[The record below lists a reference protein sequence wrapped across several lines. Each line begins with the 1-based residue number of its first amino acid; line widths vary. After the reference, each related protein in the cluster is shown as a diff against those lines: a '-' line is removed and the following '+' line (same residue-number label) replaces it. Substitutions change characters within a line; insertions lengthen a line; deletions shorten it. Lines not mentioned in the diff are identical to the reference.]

1 MTSISGYSSYAS
13 VSSYFQTR
21 STSTSSTE
29 ESNAGASLEDLF
41 SSIDSDGDGS
51 VSKTELKSFADSL
64 SSQMQSALL
73 GAQESDGAQGA
84 FGPPPPPPGAPPS
97 ESKSAADMMS
107 EMDTDG
113 DGTVSAAELKA
124 FGEAHGPKSG
134 KGAQMAEE
142 AFASADTDG
151 DGKLS
156 STEFENFDKTMR
168 ANHAHHERGMQAY
181 SQAQNLTQP
190 DFASWFSNSNTN
202 SASNDTS
209 SNSDDLQK
217 QLLGLL
223 MQA

>member
-21 STSTSSTE
+21 STSASSTE
-29 ESNAGASLEDLF
+29 ESGAGASLEDLF

-64 SSQMQSALL
+64 SAQMQSALL
-73 GAQESDGAQGA
+73 GAQESGGAQGA
-84 FGPPPPPPGAPPS
+84 FGPPPPPPGDG
-97 ESKSAADMMS
+97 KSAADMLS

-113 DGTVSAAELKA
+113 DGSVSSDELKA

-156 STEFENFDKTMR
+156 SAEFETFDKTMR
-168 ANHAHHERGMQAY
+168 ENVANRVHERMSQAY
-181 SQAQNLTQP
+181 SQAQGLAQP
-190 DFASWFSNSNTN
+190 DFASWFSNTD
-202 SASNDTS
+202 DTS
-209 SNSDDLQK
+209 SNSDDIQK

>member
-21 STSTSSTE
+21 STSTE

-124 FGEAHGPKSG
+124 FGEAHGPKSSER
-134 KGAQMAEE
+134 AQKAEE
-142 AFASADTDG
+142 AFAAADTDG

-156 STEFENFDKTMR
+156 STEFETFDKTMR

-181 SQAQNLTQP
+181 SQAQSLTQP
-190 DFASWFSNSNTN
+190 DFASWFSNAN
-202 SASNDTS
+202 SSDNS

>member
-1 MTSISGYSSYAS
+1 MTSISGYSNYSS

-21 STSTSSTE
+21 SKSASGECGGTQDASQST
-29 ESNAGASLEDLF
+29 NIEDLF

-64 SSQMQSALL
+64 SAQMQSALL
-73 GAQESDGAQGA
+73 GAQESGGAQGA
-84 FGPPPPPPGAPPS
+84 FGPPPPPPG
-97 ESKSAADMMS
+97 EGKSAADMMS

-113 DGTVSAAELKA
+113 DGSVSSDELKA
-124 FGEAHGPKSG
+124 FGEAHGPKLSDAAS
-134 KGAQMAEE
+134 KAEE

-156 STEFENFDKTMR
+156 TEEFETFDKTMR

-181 SQAQNLTQP
+181 SQAQSLAQP
-190 DFASWFSNSNTN
+190 DFASWFSNSS

-209 SNSDDLQK
+209 SSSDELQK

>member
-1 MTSISGYSSYAS
+1 MTSISGYSSYSS

-21 STSTSSTE
+21 SSTQSKDET
-29 ESNAGASLEDLF
+29 NAGTSVEDLF

-64 SSQMQSALL
+64 SAKMQSALL
-73 GAQESDGAQGA
+73 GAQESGGAQGA
-84 FGPPPPPPGAPPS
+84 FGPPPGAPPN
-97 ESKSAADMMS
+97 EGKSAADMMS

-113 DGTVSAAELKA
+113 DGTVSADELKA

-134 KGAQMAEE
+134 KGAEKAEE

-156 STEFENFDKTMR
+156 SEEFETFDKTMR
-168 ANHAHHERGMQAY
+168 ENFASRVHERMSQAY
-181 SQAQNLTQP
+181 SQAQSLTQP
-190 DFASWFSNSNTN
+190 DFASWFSNS
-202 SASNDTS
+202 SASSNDTS

-217 QLLGLL
+217 RLLGLL

>member
-1 MTSISGYSSYAS
+1 MTSISGYSSYSS

-21 STSTSSTE
+21 SSSPSTE
-29 ESNAGASLEDLF
+29 ESKAGAGLEDLF

-64 SSQMQSALL
+64 SAQMQSALL
-73 GAQESDGAQGA
+73 GAQESGGAQGA
-84 FGPPPPPPGAPPS
+84 FGPPPRPPG
-97 ESKSAADMMS
+97 EGRSAADMMS

-113 DGTVSAAELKA
+113 DGAVSADELKA

-134 KGAQMAEE
+134 KGAEKAEE
-142 AFASADTDG
+142 AFASADADG

-156 STEFENFDKTMR
+156 SAEFATFDKTMR
-168 ANHAHHERGMQAY
+168 ENFANRVHERMSQAY

-190 DFASWFSNSNTN
+190 DFASWFSNSN
-202 SASNDTS
+202 DTS

-217 QLLGLL
+217 RLLGLL

>member
-1 MTSISGYSSYAS
+1 MTSISGYSNYSS

-21 STSTSSTE
+21 SKSSSGECGGTQDA
-29 ESNAGASLEDLF
+29 SQSASLEDLF

-64 SSQMQSALL
+64 SAQMQSTLL
-73 GAQESDGAQGA
+73 GAQESGGAQGA
-84 FGPPPPPPGAPPS
+84 FGPPPPPPG
-97 ESKSAADMMS
+97 EGKSAADMMS

-113 DGTVSAAELKA
+113 DGSVSSDELKA
-124 FGEAHGPKSG
+124 FGEAHGPKSSERAS
-134 KGAQMAEE
+134 KAEE

-156 STEFENFDKTMR
+156 STEFETFDKTMR

-190 DFASWFSNSNTN
+190 DFASWFSNSSSN

>member
-1 MTSISGYSSYAS
+1 MTSISGYSSYSS

-21 STSTSSTE
+21 SSAQSTE

-64 SSQMQSALL
+64 SAQMQSALL
-73 GAQESDGAQGA
+73 GAQESGGAQGA
-84 FGPPPPPPGAPPS
+84 FGPPPPPPGAG
-97 ESKSAADMMS
+97 KSAADMMS

-113 DGTVSAAELKA
+113 DGSVSADELKA

-142 AFASADTDG
+142 AFTSADADG

-156 STEFENFDKTMR
+156 SAEFETFDKTMR
-168 ANHAHHERGMQAY
+168 ENFANHMHERMSQAY
-181 SQAQNLTQP
+181 SQAQGLTQP
-190 DFASWFSNSNTN
+190 DFASWFSNSD
-202 SASNDTS
+202 DTS
-209 SNSDDLQK
+209 SNSDEIQK
-217 QLLGLL
+217 RLLGLL

>member
-1 MTSISGYSSYAS
+1 MTSISGYSSYSS

-21 STSTSSTE
+21 SSSPSTE
-29 ESNAGASLEDLF
+29 ESKAGAGLEDLF

-64 SSQMQSALL
+64 SAQMQSALL
-73 GAQESDGAQGA
+73 GAQESGGAQGA
-84 FGPPPPPPGAPPS
+84 FGPPPPSPG
-97 ESKSAADMMS
+97 EGKSAADMMS

-113 DGTVSAAELKA
+113 DGTVSADELKA

-134 KGAQMAEE
+134 KGAEK
-142 AFASADTDG
+142 AFAPADADG

-156 STEFENFDKTMR
+156 SAEFATFDKTMR
-168 ANHAHHERGMQAY
+168 ENFANRVHERMSQAY

-190 DFASWFSNSNTN
+190 DFESWFSN
-202 SASNDTS
+202 SNDTS

-217 QLLGLL
+217 RLLGLL